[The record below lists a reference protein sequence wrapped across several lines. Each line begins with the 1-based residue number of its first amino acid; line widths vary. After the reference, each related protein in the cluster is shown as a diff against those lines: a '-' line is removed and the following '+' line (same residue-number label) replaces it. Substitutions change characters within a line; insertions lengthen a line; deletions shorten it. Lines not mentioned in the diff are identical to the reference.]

1 MAVAMDNA
9 ILENILRQ
17 VRPLIGQGKVA
28 DYIPALA
35 TVDGSRLGIA
45 ICTVDGQLFQAGD
58 AQERFSIQSISKVLS
73 LVVAMRHYSEEEIW
87 LDIDYFKSINDN
99 YGHEC
104 GDKVLSVFAQHIQ
117 KIVGDKGLVARM
129 GGEEFAVAVPSVNPV
144 DGLLMAEKI
153 RKGVEL
159 QPFTWQQKTL
169 YLTVSIGVGSGCASY
184 RTLTDDFNKLMVEA
198 DTCLYRSKKDGRNR
212 TSTMR
217 YGEEVV

>member
-87 LDIDYFKSINDN
+87 QRVGKDPSGSPFNSLVQLEMEQGIPRNPFINLRCA
-99 YGHEC
+99 G
-104 GDKVLSVFAQHIQ
+104 
-117 KIVGDKGLVARM
+117 GLRYVAR
-129 GGEEFAVAVPSVNPV
+129 AIKRSSATY
-144 DGLLMAEKI
+144 A
-153 RKGVEL
+153 
-159 QPFTWQQKTL
+159 
-169 YLTVSIGVGSGCASY
+169 GSRARLKWC
-184 RTLTDDFNKLMVEA
+184 V
-198 DTCLYRSKKDGRNR
+198 
-212 TSTMR
+212 
-217 YGEEVV
+217 